1 MTKFRGC
8 IDIHRGIVKQIVG
21 GTLSDDSPSELKT
34 NFVATQPAS
43 HFAELYKH
51 SNVTGCHVIM
61 LGPGCGEAA
70 ESALKTWP
78 DALQVGGGVNG
89 ENAKA
94 WVEKGASKVW
104 NSGVKG
110 KEEN

>member
-43 HFAELYKH
+43 YFADLYKH
-51 SNVTGCHVIM
+51 SSVTGCHVIM
-61 LGPGCGEAA
+61 LGPGCNEAA
-70 ESALKTWP
+70 ESALRTWP

-89 ENAKA
+89 ENAKG
-94 WVEKGASKVW
+94 WVEKGAEKVCAAPW
-104 NSGVKG
+104 
-110 KEEN
+110 